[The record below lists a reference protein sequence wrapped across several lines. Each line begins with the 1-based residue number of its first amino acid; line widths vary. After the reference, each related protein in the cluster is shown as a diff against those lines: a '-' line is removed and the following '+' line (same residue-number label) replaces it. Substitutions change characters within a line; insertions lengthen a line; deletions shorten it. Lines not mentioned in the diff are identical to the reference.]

1 MSGDNGFT
9 NSRASSAFDDNT
21 RFGGIADVVE
31 APAAPAHPLDSS
43 EMRSRFAKLQEW
55 FDQEWQRQ
63 AANRYQMALDCDYYD
78 GLQWS
83 EEDAQVLMER
93 NQAPLVFNEVKPTI
107 DWIIGTER
115 RTRIDFKVLGRERND
130 NDSAQA
136 KTQLLKY
143 LDDTNKTVFH
153 RSHAFADA
161 VRSGVGWIE
170 LGLRGDP
177 TEELLFKR
185 HESWRNILYDSNDAS
200 RDLSDA
206 RYIFRWKW
214 LDEDVATAYFPDRA
228 EVIRRAVTD
237 GVSLAADND
246 DDVWYM
252 GARVTAPGQDFA
264 GASVGRFTPI
274 DHAAL
279 AWSRRSRVKMIECW
293 YRMPVLHRRFSSGDF
308 RGERFDARNPG
319 HVAML
324 RAGASTFDKLE
335 MEVRCAIF
343 TSAGLVWE
351 GRSPYTHGRLPFV
364 PIWCYRRQRDN
375 APYGAIRQIRDPQDD
390 LNKRHS
396 KAQWILSTNQVEME
410 EGAVD
415 DIEELRSEVARPD
428 AVIVKNRGKELK
440 ISRDNN
446 LAEQQLV
453 LMDRNANHIRNVA
466 GVTAENLG
474 RATNAD
480 SGKAIV
486 ARQEQGGVVT
496 AEIFDNLRYAVQIEG
511 EISLAMVEQFYSQE
525 KVVRVLGE
533 RGAAKYHEINKI
545 DPTTGDVLND
555 ITASHA
561 DYVVSEQDFKSSL
574 RMAMFESLFDIV
586 GRLAQMN
593 PEVALNLLD
602 LVVEM
607 VDLPGRDELVTR
619 IRKINGQR
627 DPDTDPTPEEQA
639 AQQEAENKRAE
650 AEQLEVDRLRAEL
663 ENLKAKTKDI
673 IAAAVKKG
681 TETAYAAMQAGQVI
695 ATMPEVA
702 PIADEVMK
710 GAGYQDPTPGGDDP
724 NFPVP
729 PAAVAPQVDF
739 PTNTSPMLPA
749 TAGVGEMAGIETQR
763 ADGVINQPDGG
774 LVNGQQ

>member
-1 MSGDNGFT
+1 MSDNGFT
-9 NSRASSAFDDNT
+9 NSRASSAFDDDS
-21 RFGGIADVVE
+21 RFGGKADVVE
-31 APAAPAHPLDSS
+31 TQAAPAHRLESA
-43 EMRSRFAKLQEW
+43 EMRARFGKLQEW

-83 EEDAQVLMER
+83 EEDAKVLMDR

-115 RTRIDFKVLGRERND
+115 RTRIDFKVLGREKND

-153 RSHAFADA
+153 RSHAFGDS
-161 VRSGVGWIE
+161 VRAGVGWIE

-177 TEELLFKR
+177 TEELLYKR

-200 RDLSDA
+200 RDLSEA

-228 EVIRRAVTD
+228 DVIRRAVTD
-237 GVSLAADND
+237 GVSLATESD
-246 DDVWYM
+246 DDIWYM
-252 GARVTAPGQDFA
+252 GARVTAPGQDYA

-274 DHAAL
+274 DHSAL
-279 AWSRRSRVKMIECW
+279 AWSRRSRVKMVECW
-293 YRMPVLHRRFSSGDF
+293 YRMPVLRRRFSSGDF
-308 RGERFDARNPG
+308 RGEAFDSRNAE
-319 HVAML
+319 HIAML

-351 GRSPYTHGRLPFV
+351 GQSPYTHGRLPFV

-390 LNKRHS
+390 LNKRSS
-396 KAQWILSTNQVEME
+396 KALWILSTNRVEME
-410 EGAVD
+410 DGAVD
-415 DIEELRSEVARPD
+415 DIEDLRNEVARPD
-428 AVIVKNRGKELK
+428 GVVVKNKGKELT
-440 ISRDNN
+440 ISRDNA
-446 LAEQQLV
+446 LAEEHLN
-453 LMDRNANHIRNVA
+453 LMDRDANHIRNVA

-474 RATNAD
+474 RQTSAD
-480 SGKAIV
+480 SGKAIL

-496 AEIFDNLRYAVQIEG
+496 AEIFDNLRYAVQLEG
-511 EISLAMVEQFYSQE
+511 EISLSMVEQFYTQE
-525 KVVRVLGE
+525 KVIRVLGE
-533 RGAAKYHEINKI
+533 RGAAKYHQINKI
-545 DPTTGDVLND
+545 DPDTGEVLND
-555 ITASHA
+555 ITANHA

-574 RMAMFESLFDIV
+574 RQAMFESLFDIV
-586 GRLAQMN
+586 GRLAQMD
-593 PEVALNLLD
+593 PKIALNLLD
-602 LVVEM
+602 LVVDM
-607 VDLPGRDELVTR
+607 ADLPGREEMVSR

-627 DPDTDPTPEEQA
+627 DPDTDPTPEEIA
-639 AQQEAENKRAE
+639 SQEEADRKKAE
-650 AEQLEVDRLRAEL
+650 AEQMEVDRLRAEL
-663 ENLKAKTKDI
+663 EKLRAQTKDL
-673 IAAAVKKG
+673 IAASVKKG

-695 ATMPEVA
+695 AATPAVA

-710 GAGYQDPTPGGDDP
+710 GAGYQDPNPAGVDP
-724 NFPVP
+724 NFPVSP
-729 PAAVAPQVDF
+729 EAIKPQVDF
-739 PTNTSPMLPA
+739 PTNTSPMTPV
-749 TAGVGEMAGIETQR
+749 TAGVGEMSGIETQR
-763 ADGVINQPDGG
+763 ADGVINP
-774 LVNGQQ
+774 NGA

>member
-1 MSGDNGFT
+1 MSGNGFT
-9 NSRASSAFDDNT
+9 NSRATSPFDDDS
-21 RFGGIADVVE
+21 RMGGRSPVVE
-31 APAAPAHPLDSS
+31 AEATPAHRLDSQKNQAL
-43 EMRSRFAKLQEW
+43 FQKLQEW
-55 FDQEWQRQ
+55 YDQEWQRQ
-63 AANRYQMALDCDYYD
+63 AANRFQQALDCDYYD

-93 NQAPLVFNEVKPTI
+93 NQAPLVFNEIKPTI

-115 RTRIDFKVLGRERND
+115 RTRIDFKILGREKSD
-130 NDSAQA
+130 NDSANA

-143 LDDTNKTVFH
+143 LDDTNKAAFH

-177 TEELLFKR
+177 TEELLFQR
-185 HESWRNILYDSNDAS
+185 HESWRNMLYDSNDQT
-200 RDLSDA
+200 RDLSEA
-206 RYIFRWKW
+206 RYVFRWKH
-214 LDEDVATAYFPDRA
+214 LDADIAETYFPDRLD
-228 EVIRRAVTD
+228 VIRGAVND
-237 GVSLAADND
+237 GVSIASESD
-246 DDVWYM
+246 DELFYL
-252 GARVTAPGQDFA
+252 GQRVTSPSQDYA

-293 YRMPVLHRRFSSGDF
+293 YRQPVMKRKFSSGLY
-308 RGERFDARNPG
+308 RGAEFDSNNPE
-319 HVAML
+319 HAAML
-324 RAGASTFDKLE
+324 RQGASVFDKLE
-335 MEVRCAIF
+335 MEIRCAIF
-343 TSAGLVWE
+343 TTSGLVWE
-351 GRSPYTHGRLPFV
+351 GPSPYRHGRFPFV

-415 DIEELRSEVARPD
+415 DIEELRAEVARPD
-428 AVIVKNRGKELK
+428 AIIVKNRGRELK
-440 ISRDNN
+440 ISRDNQ
-446 LAEQQLV
+446 LAEEQLM
-453 LMDRNANHIRNVA
+453 LMDRDANHIRNVG
-466 GVTAENLG
+466 GVTDENLG
-474 RATNAD
+474 RQTNAD

-496 AEIFDNLRYAVQIEG
+496 AEIFDNLRYAVQLSG
-511 EISLAMVEQFYSQE
+511 EIALAMVEQFYTMP

-533 RGAAKYHEINKI
+533 RGAAKYHDINKI
-545 DPTTGDVLND
+545 DPLTGEVLND
-555 ITASHA
+555 ITANAA

-574 RMAMFESLFDIV
+574 RQAMFESLFDIV

-602 LVVEM
+602 LVVELA
-607 VDLPGRDELVTR
+607 DLPNRDELVSR

-627 DPDTDPTPEEQA
+627 DPDVEPTPEEQA
-639 AQQEAENKRAE
+639 AQQEAEEKK
-650 AEQLEVDRLRAEL
+650 AEQEQLQVDTLRAEL
-663 ENLKAKTKDI
+663 EDLRASTKDKL
-673 IAAAVKKG
+673 AAAVKKG

-695 ATMPEVA
+695 ATMPAVA

-710 GAGYQDPTPGGDDP
+710 GAGYQDPNPAGTDP

-729 PAAVAPQVDF
+729 PAAMAPQVDF
-739 PTNTSPMLPA
+739 PGNTSPMLPA
-749 TAGVGEMAGIETQR
+749 TAGTGEMAGIETKR
-763 ADGVINQPDGG
+763 ADGVINPPGG
-774 LVNGQQ
+774 NPHA